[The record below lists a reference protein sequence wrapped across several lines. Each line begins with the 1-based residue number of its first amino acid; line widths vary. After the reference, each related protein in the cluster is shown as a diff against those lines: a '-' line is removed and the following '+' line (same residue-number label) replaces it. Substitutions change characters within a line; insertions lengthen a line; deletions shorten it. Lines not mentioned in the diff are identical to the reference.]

1 MCLLVLIIIKY
12 LLQSWVL
19 AEFCR
24 FGQCGLFSQFIII
37 LCFTSTPHPLYIHR
51 ASTLHP
57 SYIHPTS
64 TPISSTSTTH
74 ARARSTLH
82 PSYIHPTSIPNP
94 PIIHLS
100 NVDPIYYKKN
110 TNVSK
115 HFILGH
121 LRLSTPSVKMPYQHK
136 RNRPSASSQVLWS
149 YNLKEIRPRGK

>member
-37 LCFTSTPHPLYIHR
+37 FCFNIHSTSTMHPL
-51 ASTLHP
+51 
-57 SYIHPTS
+57 YIHPTS
-64 TPISSTSTTH
+64 TLHPPPSPPH
-74 ARARSTLH
+74 PPHMHARSTLH

-110 TNVSK
+110 TNVPK

-121 LRLSTPSVKMPYQHK
+121 LGLSTPSVKMPNKHK

-149 YNLKEIRPRGK
+149 NNLKEIRPRGK